1 MLRSR
6 IFSHLLNHLHNHKKQ
21 AVKIGTILILSF
33 FAVVFTF
40 PMLFTVTNSF
50 MSSEEIKANYSTDT
64 LNTPLSDTP
73 TNPTDRFMQIK
84 LIPDEVTMRQYYTI
98 LILNPQYLYMFWN
111 SIKIVIPIV
120 CGQIIV
126 SCMAA
131 YGFSLLRFK
140 WSEYLFFVYI
150 VIMLMPFQ
158 VTLVPNYIVAAKLG
172 LIGSYLSI
180 ILPGVFSTFGVF
192 LLGQYMTSIPSEYIE
207 AAKMDGASYLEIFIN
222 VIIPMSK
229 TGIAALAILTFIDNW
244 NMVEQPL
251 IFIKDV
257 IEQPLSIYLATV
269 NQNEPG
275 IAFAASVF
283 YMMPMLLSFLYWQDY
298 LVEGIEISGI
308 KA

>member
-6 IFSHLLNHLHNHKKQ
+6 KISHLNYLYDYKKQ
-21 AVKIGTILILSF
+21 VGKIATIFILSF
-33 FAVVFTF
+33 FIVVFSF
-40 PMLFTVTNSF
+40 PMLFTFTNSF
-50 MSSEEIKANYSTDT
+50 MSSEEINENYFSNTLSNDT
-64 LNTPLSDTP
+64 RPNTA
-73 TNPTDRFMQIK
+73 DRFMDIK
-84 LIPDEVTMRQYYTI
+84 LIPDEVTIQQYYAV
-98 LILNPQYLYMFWN
+98 LIFNTQYLAMFWN
-111 SIKIVIPIV
+111 SIKIVLPIV
-120 CGQIIV
+120 FGQIIV
-126 SCMAA
+126 SIMAA
-131 YGFSLLRFK
+131 YGFSLLRRK
-140 WSEYLFFVYI
+140 WSQYLFFAYI

-158 VTLVPNYIVAAKLG
+158 VTLVPNYIVANQLG
-172 LIGSYLSI
+172 IIGNYLSI

-192 LLGQYMTSIPSEYIE
+192 LLAQYITSIPKEYIE
-207 AAKMDGASYLEIFIN
+207 AAQMDGANRLDIFIH

-269 NQNEPG
+269 NKQEPG

-283 YMMPMLLSFLYWQDY
+283 YMLPMLLSFLYWQDY